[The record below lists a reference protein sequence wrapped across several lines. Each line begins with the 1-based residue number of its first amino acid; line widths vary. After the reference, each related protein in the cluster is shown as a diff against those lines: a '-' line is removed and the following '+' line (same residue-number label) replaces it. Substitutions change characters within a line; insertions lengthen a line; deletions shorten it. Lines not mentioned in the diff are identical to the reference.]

1 MGRPAGEAITVHL
14 PPSMRAFAPGGIYGY
29 PAGSFG
35 VGGIWIGGGG
45 GHWNNGWH
53 HRHGDHG
60 GDGNWHDGRGRELA
74 RCPGRKAYRSA
85 MDGIADATRSQ
96 LPDVNILHPH
106 NTQDMHGCPDKH
118 SLCLVL

>member
-1 MGRPAGEAITVHL
+1 VVTGTTAGTTGTATTVATEIGMTAEGTGTV
-14 PPSMRAFAPGGIYGY
+14 PRAEGIQ
-29 PAGSFG
+29 
-35 VGGIWIGGGG
+35 VT
-45 GHWNNGWH
+45 
-53 HRHGDHG
+53 
-60 GDGNWHDGRGRELA
+60 
-74 RCPGRKAYRSA
+74 